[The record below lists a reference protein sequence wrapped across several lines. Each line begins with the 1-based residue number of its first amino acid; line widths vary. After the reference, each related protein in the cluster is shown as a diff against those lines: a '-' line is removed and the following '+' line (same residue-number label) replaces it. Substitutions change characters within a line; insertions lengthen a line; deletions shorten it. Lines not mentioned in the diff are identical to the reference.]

1 MYKSRLLS
9 MTESF
14 LKRMRWKAHFFL
26 NTTSEHREYLFHL
39 KTRKCPQV
47 VPQLEPFESDMFN
60 LVENIKF
67 RKASTPFQ
75 SKLNNDIAR
84 INGSDKVFAFAD
96 KSRNIYEMDK
106 DKYCKLLK
114 ENITSSYKAADEEAV
129 TDINHELRDI
139 TTEIDIANKIETMTN
154 TDAFISMKDHKE
166 NFCSK
171 PKCRLINPAK
181 NNLGRVSKQILKN
194 INRMVRANTK
204 LNQWRSIVDVIA
216 WFNTLENKST
226 FSFIVF
232 DVVDFYPSISE
243 NLLSQA
249 LNYASQFIEI
259 SQQQIFNIIMHSRK
273 SLLFNEGKP

>member
-1 MYKSRLLS
+1 M
-9 MTESF
+9 
-14 LKRMRWKAHFFL
+14 
-26 NTTSEHREYLFHL
+26 
-39 KTRKCPQV
+39 RKCPQV
-47 VPQLEPFESDMFN
+47 VPQLEPFENDIFN
-60 LVENIKF
+60 IVENIKF

-75 SKLNNDIAR
+75 SKLNNDITR

-114 ENITSSYKAADEEAV
+114 ENITSSYKAAD
-129 TDINHELRDI
+129 INRELRDI
-139 TTEIDIANKIETMTN
+139 TAELDIANKIETMTN

-166 NFCSK
+166 NLCNK

-181 NNLGRVSKQILKN
+181 NNLGRVSKQILEN
-194 INRMVRANTK
+194 INRTVRVNTK
-204 LNQWRSIVDVIA
+204 LNQWRSTADVIA

-259 SQQQIFNIIMHSRK
+259 SQQEINIIMHSRK
-273 SLLFNEGKP
+273 SLLFNEGKPWCKRNNANMFDVAIGQLRWCGNM

>member
-1 MYKSRLLS
+1 MHGKHNA
-9 MTESF
+9 

-139 TTEIDIANKIETMTN
+139 TTELDIANKIETMTK

-166 NFCSK
+166 NFCNK
-171 PKCRLINPAK
+171 PKCRLIHPAK
-181 NNLGRVSKQILKN
+181 NNLGRVSKQILEN
-194 INRMVRANTK
+194 INRMVRANT
-204 LNQWRSIVDVIA
+204 N
-216 WFNTLENKST
+216 
-226 FSFIVF
+226 
-232 DVVDFYPSISE
+232 
-243 NLLSQA
+243 
-249 LNYASQFIEI
+249 
-259 SQQQIFNIIMHSRK
+259 
-273 SLLFNEGKP
+273 